1 MKNDLKTYTKKVA
14 VTVGIVLLGTLIVLE
29 RKLIVKGIATV
40 ISAISPLLVGIV
52 IAFILNI
59 PMKKVEK
66 FLMKRTNGE
75 RKKWI
80 RPVAVVSTYLGALLL
95 IVIILSIIVPQLVD
109 SITMLSNNIGK
120 YLAAVIEVI
129 NNLLKN
135 AGLDYQISTAMI
147 DSDLLSG
154 LKSIIESFIPLKD
167 TQSFLDWLTSLDFGV
182 VSDIGNSAVR
192 IIGVIV
198 DIFLAIVL
206 SVYLLLSKETFK
218 MQVKNVSRAFISER
232 MYYIMNYIYHKV
244 NTIFGDFITGQL
256 TEMMILGSIFFVVL
270 SIAGM
275 PYALLISVLIGITSI
290 IPYFGA
296 AIALVFGAI
305 LIFADTS
312 LTRML
317 VFIVLFEVV
326 QQIENNFIYPN
337 VVGSSVGL
345 PPIWVLCAVTMFGS
359 LFGVVGLLFGVPA
372 MAVIQALIKE
382 VVRYRLNE
390 PESV

>member
-1 MKNDLKTYTKKVA
+1 MKNDLKAYSKKVLI
-14 VTVGIVLLGTLIVLE
+14 TVGIVLLATLIVLE
-29 RKLIVKGIATV
+29 RQWIANGIMMV
-40 ISAISPLLVGIV
+40 FSAISPLLVGII

-59 PMKKVEK
+59 PMKKLEK
-66 FLMKRTNGE
+66 LLMKKTNGE

-80 RPVAVVSTYLGALLL
+80 RPVAVVSTYFGALLL
-95 IVIILSIIVPQLVD
+95 IVIIISIVVPQLVS
-109 SITMLSNNIGK
+109 SITNLSNNIGT
-120 YLAAVIEVI
+120 YLITVIEVI
-129 NNLLKN
+129 NNLLAR
-135 AGLDYQISTAMI
+135 AGLDYQISTALL

-154 LKSIIESFIPLKD
+154 LKSIIEGFIPLKD
-167 TQSFLDWLTSLDFGV
+167 SQSFLDWLASLDFGV
-182 VSDIGNSAVR
+182 VSDIGNSAAR
-192 IIGVIV
+192 LIGVIV
-198 DIFLAIVL
+198 DVFLAIVL

-218 MQVKNVSRAFISER
+218 MQVKNVSRAFLSEKA
-232 MYYIMNYIYHKV
+232 YNLMNYVYHKV
-244 NTIFGDFITGQL
+244 NTIFGDFVTGQL

-275 PYALLISVLIGITSI
+275 PYALLISVLIGLTSI

-305 LIFADTS
+305 LIFAETS
-312 LTRML
+312 LTKMI

-372 MAVIQALIKE
+372 MAVIQALIKD
-382 VVRYRLNE
+382 VVRYRLNDN
-390 PESV
+390 ESV